1 MNGGNMKELTTEQIQ
16 ENWNRLIQIIKDTF
30 EEESERRENLLGMYQ
45 YFEDRM
51 CMAPASGKEHFH
63 NAHVGGYVEHVLHV
77 IDCSVKL
84 KKLWEDSGA
93 SIDFTDEELIF
104 AAMHHDLGKVGD
116 MDKDYYVPQES
127 EWHRKNQGKIYGH
140 NPDLSYMN
148 VTDRSMWLLQ
158 HFGVKITDTEYLGIK
173 LADGLYE
180 DGNKSY
186 YMSYNPDFELQS
198 NLPHI
203 IHQADMIASKT
214 ERDVWKYNDSDSPP
228 VVAKPTNNIQEQKKV
243 DNLKDKFDE
252 LFA

>member
-1 MNGGNMKELTTEQIQ
+1 M
-16 ENWNRLIQIIKDTF
+16 
-30 EEESERRENLLGMYQ
+30 
-45 YFEDRM
+45 
-51 CMAPASGKEHFH
+51 
-63 NAHVGGYVEHVLHV
+63 
-77 IDCSVKL
+77 
-84 KKLWEDSGA
+84 
-93 SIDFTDEELIF
+93 F
-104 AAMHHDLGKVGD
+104 ATIHHDLGKVGGVEE
-116 MDKDYYVPQES
+116 DYYIPNES
-127 EWHRKNQGKIYGH
+127 DWHRKNQGKIYGH

-214 ERDVWKYNDSDSPP
+214 ERDAWKYDDSDSQP